1 MILLNKHSLD
11 ARGSFT
17 PETMQLT
24 LAERQSTATITVR
37 TGPDMPAIAVGD
49 WLQDNTDPGAGTV
62 WRVKSIDTDYN
73 KLTRTYQL
81 EHIINTLKDTVMFGE
96 VTTAMLGGGDA
107 RAAVRYVLDRQ
118 ADWTLGVFGYD
129 GVTNDYAFNG
139 DTLMAA
145 LETIDGTLED
155 AFWTLNT
162 TVYPFRLSIRPLNGD
177 LDSEMRMDR
186 NIQTARMTV
195 DVSRMY
201 TRFYP
206 IGSDNLHIS
215 GDYVQK
221 NTQVYGVIS
230 KVETDQSITSEAAL
244 RKWAQ
249 NKLRRHCDP
258 TVSVNI
264 SGFDLSAATGEPLDR
279 LRVGRLC
286 RVPLPDFGTTIQS
299 HIKKLVY
306 RDKIATPEAVA
317 VTIANER
324 EDATR
329 ILSRVLN
336 ESSTPGGRGGR
347 TSAKKNEEDHAWF
360 VDTTDHVA
368 MVAEAVAGE
377 GADKDWSRVSRIVA
391 DGGGLHLEVK
401 KAQGDI
407 IECQSNI
414 EVHEDFIDLTTKA
427 IGADGKITAATI
439 ATSINKNGSNALI
452 SADHIS
458 LNGSVTV
465 GGVMRISGNDLIV
478 GRNIQTGLNGGYVQT
493 NSVKLIGGSS
503 AQGANVVTLNA
514 GTMATA
520 VQSATVSGNE
530 LKLKL
535 FNGQTVN
542 FSKATAL
549 SGGWSRGKF
558 TVTAKP
564 QGSTFWTLLEPG
576 SKQWGSDGVIV
587 DVNARNGNQQN
598 VLINTGFRTYANV
611 RPNNIEIKTS
621 GVTGWTNL
629 GTYTVTDGC
638 YLCFKIGDLQ
648 YYFTIRT

>member
-1 MILLNKHSLD
+1 MILLKKHSID
-11 ARGSFT
+11 AREKFT

-24 LAERQSTATITVR
+24 MAERQSTASFTA
-37 TGPDMPAIAVGD
+37 GPDAPEIAVGD
-49 WLQDNTDPGAGTV
+49 WLQDDTEPGAGTV
-62 WRVKSIDTDYN
+62 WRVKSAETDYN
-73 KLTRTYQL
+73 KKTRTFQL

-107 RAAVRYVLDRQ
+107 RAAVRYVLGKQ
-118 ADWTLGVFGYD
+118 SDWVLGVFGYD
-129 GVTNDYAFNG
+129 GVSNDYAFNG
-139 DTLMAA
+139 DTLFSA

-162 TVYPFRLSIRPLNGD
+162 SVYPFRLSIRPLSSD

-186 NIQTARMTV
+186 NIQTAKMSV

-215 GDYVQK
+215 GNYVQK
-221 NTQVYGVIS
+221 NTQAYGVIS
-230 KVETDQSITSEAAL
+230 RVETDQSITSEAAL
-244 RKWAQ
+244 RQWAQ
-249 NKLRRHCDP
+249 HRLRRHCEP
-258 TVSVNI
+258 TVTVTVN
-264 SGFDLSAATGEPLDR
+264 GFDLADATGESLDR

-286 RVPLPDFGTTIQS
+286 RIPLPEFGTTIQS
-299 HIKKLVY
+299 HIKKIAY
-306 RDKIATPEAVA
+306 RDKIAAPSAVT
-317 VTIANER
+317 VTIANDR

-347 TSAKKNEEDHAWF
+347 TSAKKAEEDHAWF

-377 GADKDWSRVSRIVA
+377 GAASDWSRVSRIVA
-391 DGGGLHLEVK
+391 DGGGLHMEVK

-407 IECQSNI
+407 VECQSNI

-427 IGADGKITAATI
+427 IGENGKITAATI
-439 ATSINKNGSNALI
+439 ATSISKAGSNALI

-458 LNGSVTV
+458 LNGAVTV

-478 GRNIQTGLNGGYVQT
+478 GRNIQTSLSGGYVQT
-493 NSVKLIGGSS
+493 NSVRLVGGSS
-503 AQGANVVTLNA
+503 AQGASVVTLNA
-514 GTMATA
+514 GSMATA
-520 VQSATVSGNE
+520 VQSVKVSGNE
-530 LKLKL
+530 LQLKL
-535 FNGQTVN
+535 FNGNTVN
-542 FSKATAL
+542 FSKATEL

-564 QGSTFWTLLEPG
+564 QGKTFWTLLEPA
-576 SKQWGSDGVIV
+576 SAQWGSDAVII

-598 VLINTGFRTYANV
+598 VLINTGFRTYAYV
-611 RPNNIEIKTS
+611 RPKNIDVRTS
-621 GVTGWTNL
+621 GVAGWTNL
-629 GTYTVTDGC
+629 GTVNVTDGC
-638 YLCFKIGDLQ
+638 YLCFNVGDLQ